1 MSEQET
7 TNHNFLKA
15 LNTIKSEYREALL
28 EVCSDEE
35 IKYICECILKTFENK
50 IDIKETKESVI
61 SICKLNCFFSSDI
74 K

>member
-7 TNHNFLKA
+7 THNFLKA
-15 LNTIKSEYREALL
+15 LNTLKPEYREALL
-28 EVCSDEE
+28 EICSDEE
-35 IKYICECILKTFENK
+35 IKFLCESILKIFEKN
-50 IDIKETKESVI
+50 IDIKETKESII